1 MYIDYLPFFKEVQL
15 VLFFKIIIF
24 NYKET
29 KT

>member
-1 MYIDYLPFFKEVQL
+1 MYIDFLAFFKEVQL